1 VETLYNENEA
11 IKQKFEE
18 MAFSFEQKEAAY
30 RQKNQELLQEIEREK
45 GNSTLMERNKNKA
58 LDEMKLLME
67 SQRKAIVDREMK
79 ELSIRHQNEKS
90 AFENE
95 IRKNRE
101 LLSSK
106 AAEN

>member
-1 VETLYNENEA
+1 
-11 IKQKFEE
+11 
-18 MAFSFEQKEAAY
+18 MAFLFEQKEATY

-45 GNSTLMERNKNKA
+45 GNSVLLERSKNKA

-90 AFENE
+90 AYEN
-95 IRKNRE
+95 
-101 LLSSK
+101 
-106 AAEN
+106 

>member
-1 VETLYNENEA
+1 
-11 IKQKFEE
+11 
-18 MAFSFEQKEAAY
+18 MFEQKEATY

-45 GNSTLMERNKNKA
+45 GNSVLLERSKNKA

-90 AFENE
+90 AYEN
-95 IRKNRE
+95 
-101 LLSSK
+101 
-106 AAEN
+106 